1 MAEYEYTCEYVPG
14 DSKTL
19 DVPDCLSRLITRGS
33 PPDENELHRLMG
45 ENGGNRVEVSLGP
58 QTIGYLYEAVG
69 YALRHLEPQPASTE
83 AAASPSKEEREGGGN
98 RAYSLSSLRF
108 LGIVPC
114 CLSFGGTLDRSKFQK
129 HFFRGNWGSP
139 RLLPASSFSP
149 RVGHRWLAW
158 DDTTG
163 VLLFRDGA
171 NSTAAHSR
179 QAHRRETREHTSKT
193 AGRAE
198 E

>member
-14 DSKTL
+14 DSETL

-69 YALRHLEPQPASTE
+69 YALRHLKSQPASTE

-98 RAYSLSSLRF
+98 RLLVVSS
-108 LGIVPC
+108 I
-114 CLSFGGTLDRSKFQK
+114 FG
-129 HFFRGNWGSP
+129 NCP
-139 RLLPASSFSP
+139 LLPFVWRNP
-149 RVGHRWLAW
+149 RQVKIPKALFQGQL
-158 DDTTG
+158 G
-163 VLLFRDGA
+163 V
-171 NSTAAHSR
+171 S
-179 QAHRRETREHTSKT
+179 
-193 AGRAE
+193 
-198 E
+198 